1 MLIIE
6 DWVLNFLVGVD
17 KSKFVKWYVILVF
30 YFMWIKIKCKC
41 ICIFKIIKVI
51 IIMIERV

>member
-6 DWVLNFLVGVD
+6 NWVLNFLVGVD

-41 ICIFKIIKVI
+41 IFKIIKVI
-51 IIMIERV
+51 IIMIKRV